1 MGIIKDSKKINP
13 IVKDSKK
20 INPIISENEARNT
33 KLTLQST
40 DGKTFGEISL
50 SAYNAIKGGR
60 VDSYTPVDSAE
71 KKVIDDFIGYAN
83 EKANSPEAKQE
94 RIDSNPVFKRYNI
107 DPNDFDYDDLSKW
120 ASDHGYTM
128 HLSGSGH
135 SYFAPEYEGGFL
147 RNSINAIFFPDRLGK
162 KLTTD
167 QEDADLEVLTH
178 LAANN
183 ERKDLSNKDF
193 GALASAVFGVSDGL
207 SFGAINAFADY
218 STKKQYEKAG
228 LNPDDY
234 VSLSD
239 ATSKTVGEHPVANVI
254 GDIGG
259 SLVSIGALGKAVG
272 TATQGVKWISS
283 APEWVQAAINSGIT
297 FAVASGSET
306 ASAGGNLEEVL
317 INSGINAVG
326 GAVGGAISSKVGDIG
341 LKLLFD
347 KGLQNKVI
355 PEMFRAGA
363 SSVAFAGGKTAATYF
378 LYPEEYRPSA
388 KQFAVDMGVA
398 FGLGAI
404 SSLANTMKTTRE
416 SKKVL
421 NELTKKIGDDY
432 ALLTMANSQVDSGN
446 GAIVTNV
453 DNLAKNVI
461 QYTDAIESYLNGK
474 GFKITVTKYSGETAL
489 TPYGG
494 KTSGAVPTETLT
506 QAAGARFVGQEGYV
520 GRIIAET
527 QAIRNNA
534 YLILNRSI
542 SQNAQAQGSTN
553 AATGSAVPTV
563 TNSAVPAGRVDDI
576 SSIIKAPTVTAETGN
591 SSATQFIP
599 PVVSSPVVS
608 TNGVATAGEVAV
620 SPKAPVSSTNTGSVG
635 KSEESSDMVSG
646 VESGKVKFAPESA
659 SEDIKKLENVLDAKG
674 IDEESRKK
682 TVDTVLEIDSALS
695 GSELTI
701 REVLDDVTKITTS
714 AVNEM
719 EKYVGKTDAY
729 WRIYC
734 ENINLVPQ
742 GYALEA
748 EGFVPEYVN
757 AFLSAMR
764 KNSPERYGGVMV
776 GEDGTD
782 LAGFVADT
790 VKDGRIP
797 TNVKSA
803 RSYAES
809 VSLLKSIIVKAEENI
824 GEEREKIYSE
834 NADPSSAF
842 PETIDNEKDS
852 VPEQTDEK
860 TTIAEPVS
868 KPEPEQVKNEI
879 DSTPANKS
887 VAVGDAFKDTKT
899 GNTISVVERDEENT
913 TVHIDTGS
921 KIEQRVF
928 PNSQADT
935 LATNEQYEH
944 IEAPATT
951 TEKRNISLTKI
962 GDFYSAFN
970 EDAVELADKLGLKVV
985 ETTRHGEPVKLV
997 GFPVRYLDSYARKL
1011 GDGYNFTVEEQS
1023 NVTGVNPEN
1032 VHVSTENTSE
1042 TNTDVIKHTDEIEG
1056 LKLIDTEESTL
1067 VNGKTLITGIYEL
1080 NSDKDFGRKSYKK
1093 EQFDIFCNSEPWI
1106 RTVDGTTYGHYGFT
1120 KSNSSGYVVTYL
1132 PVGLAVTKA
1141 NTEKDAKLML
1151 KTLEDNRPE
1160 LPLSIRAFGDE
1171 YRCFGVSKELAL
1183 DIKGVIDSA
1192 TKKASAAII
1201 TEIQDGKVPFH
1212 TKAELVEYVKAHKGD
1227 SVRVTFD
1234 NGISEVRTL
1243 EGIGNTNLRTKKP
1256 DGSVSNAE
1264 LKGVK
1269 YNDTGFSIDYSTGV
1283 SVTYDFVN
1291 VTETPK
1297 STTESPESVI
1307 KKADS
1312 VTGTPENEKITVGM
1326 SDDVRAE
1333 AKDAEKIEK
1342 LSEDKKR
1349 SLATAENADALSST
1363 PETTNST
1370 ASTDIVN
1377 ISVRNDTENDTLNL
1391 TDKCEL
1397 ITTKHTATG
1406 NDIWVVTLKDR
1417 LTSEEYKDLSAK
1429 VKAVGGY
1436 YSRFAKTPDGKAI
1449 PGFVFKTE
1457 PTAKEIKVFNDFF
1470 GDTETEPIS
1479 ENIQKNDSQ
1488 NGKTEHSVLNN
1499 QSESGIIE
1507 ENTDKDGA
1515 NNAESQSEVLDG
1527 QSESNGSGLRSGA
1540 FGTPNEEGTE
1550 RADGQNRK
1558 DGGSGLQKSA
1568 GADAD
1573 RSDVRD
1579 DGERIHGENDGRDAA
1594 GEAEGVTAGR
1604 GSGERVHAGGDR
1616 GIPEVH
1622 GEPERLIKDDGVE
1635 KTSKKGTVS
1644 SKKNNSNKDNFVITD
1659 AIASDIDNNPPSAE
1673 DNIRAIE
1680 LLQTLENEGRS
1691 ATAEEKRVLA
1701 KYKGWGGID
1710 TRHLPFAI
1718 TDKLYGFYGAQQL
1731 RAMQSSQNNAF
1742 FTPTGVIDAMY
1753 MGLRQM
1759 GFKGGN
1765 VLETSMGVG
1774 NFFGR
1779 MPPAISSRSS
1789 LTGIELESYTAR
1801 IAQYLYPGAT
1811 VINKPYQDV
1820 VIKNGSFDLVIG
1832 NVPFGQNKIGYGK
1845 KKYSLHNYFIIS
1857 SLDKVCDG
1865 GIVAVITSAGTLDS
1879 HGIDARSAIMD
1890 RADVVACFK
1899 LPEKVFSRNANT
1911 GVQTDLLILRK
1922 RESGEKP
1929 VGDSI
1934 LNTVTTPDGF
1944 HINEYFEKHPENI
1957 LGTLAKGT
1965 NAWGEVTTV
1974 LDDGDFYEKLKTSM
1988 KALPSDLITGKTVL
2002 KPTETLI
2009 STSEKPRFFEKD
2021 GVLYSDDGAGTA
2033 TAVPKNQAGT
2043 VRDYIAVRDAYKEL
2057 LDAYASDAPEEE
2069 TETLRTKL
2077 GSVYDKFRKQH
2088 GAITGDGKKKDGNE
2102 TSTNN
2107 TFLDADSDYYLVSGL
2122 ERYNAKNGKIE
2133 KSALFEKDTLRKKKI
2148 VSVNSSSDALL
2159 VSLNETGGINLARMQ
2174 ELTGKTESELISDLD
2189 GEIVFTPDGKYEL
2202 TDIYLSGNI
2211 YEKLEAVKG
2220 KPEFKKQEEMLK
2232 KVIPMPKAASEITVK
2247 IGANYIDPKYISQF
2261 AHEVLNAYL
2270 TVRKDSSGRWVI
2282 EGVKQARYGSVINV
2296 KYGCEAFNAVQLL
2309 EKILNDGD
2317 ITATKKIGSGKD
2329 AVTVFD
2335 AEMTDIAKQKAD
2347 DIRAAFESWVF
2358 SDSDRRR
2365 DIVDKYN
2372 RLYNNYRTPDYS
2384 RIAEKL
2390 SLDSMSSTLKEKL
2403 YPHQKKG
2410 IARFLF
2416 GGNILFA
2423 HGVGTGKTFEMIA
2436 SVMEARRM
2444 GIINKA
2450 AMVVPNNK
2458 VVDFKRDILEAYPD
2472 AKVLVIDTAN
2482 KKRQTMLG
2490 LVNSNDWDI
2499 ILMARTTF
2507 TKIPVSNELQTHY
2520 LAQQLEDIEL
2530 QIADAQNDRNTSS
2543 RQIKNLIK
2551 QRDNYEQKLKDLNAQ
2566 TKRDENSVEFEKLGI
2581 DCICVDEA
2589 HNYKSIT
2596 TPSKLDIKGL
2606 VNKNSAQMAN
2616 DMLMKLDYLR
2626 SIDGRIIFGTGTP
2639 ITNTVSEIYNM
2650 IRMVRP
2656 DILESAG
2663 IRSLDEWVNTFAM
2676 IDTVTEI
2683 GVDNQIKSKST
2694 QVIRSFVN
2702 SSEMVGM
2709 FRQFADVV
2717 FTEDVVK
2724 NLPKAVYRDI
2734 ELEGTKEHVL
2744 IQKHISN
2751 ALATAKPADKL
2762 RIFGQ
2767 VMTMA
2772 DAAAVDLRMLCG
2784 VNSEYNPLKD
2794 YSPEELDLP
2803 GSKINVMCDNVL
2815 SEYKASSGI
2824 KGTQIIF
2831 CDTGAG
2837 SGTVYSFNLHKDIM
2851 QKLVERGIPENEIVI
2866 IKSQTDAQLEQLYAK
2881 VNSGEVRVLIGT
2893 SQKMAEGLNVQQRV
2907 VAIHHPTVTY
2917 KPSDKEQSD
2926 ARGVRAGNINKEVH
2940 IYRYLQNNTFDS
2952 HKWQA
2957 QDRKGAMIKS
2967 ALKGDAI
2974 NELDDIGA
2982 DEEGGAGVDAATA
2995 MAITSGNPL
3004 VKEKIDVDK
3013 EVTRLKTLQ
3022 RNYLTEHYGY
3032 QDTIAKNPELIRE
3045 FTEYAGRLKNDIAR
3059 RDEHG
3064 DKPVLS
3070 ISGVSYEK
3078 QSDANK
3084 ALANAIKS
3092 APKNGKYVKVGEIGG
3107 FDVMFKGDTGGMD
3120 YALMLKGTN
3129 AYSVEYGEG
3138 NIVARITGV
3147 LNRLDK
3153 ELSGVLQRIES
3164 LKSDL
3169 EIAEKEVKKPFE
3181 KEAELNDALERQKDV
3196 SYRFEHFNDKK
3207 AGANGDNEKDDEK
3220 GIDKSSPML
3229 YNKNRGVHLSKDGN
3243 WHTDLNREEF
3253 NSLIAKIRLVAKH
3266 NKRHITNTADW
3277 ILCEISSR
3285 SHPDGRTV
3293 FAIYSTADV
3302 DNPTVLYESSG
3313 QQAIKEEEYLREY
3326 FEEKQNDKVIR
3337 GQQDDINTILS
3348 GDRLQRGANAEYSSQ
3363 RLVAGR
3369 TGGTNRGL
3377 QKKASFKPRGA
3388 FNRVLENLFEIQER
3402 DRLSSGDAEQ
3412 RGDDTGG
3419 SAGGEK
3425 YSLTEKKSDTEL
3437 KPERAAASS
3446 SEGGQPD
3453 VENRWHTE
3461 PLSEN
3466 KNTGVTLADIV
3477 KDISE
3482 KFGIPISTGKVTVRN
3497 ASGVYKEKPEAIR
3510 TRIENNLPT
3519 ISHEL
3524 GHHLD
3529 KIYDL
3534 SSLSSVKSLRTD
3546 ELRDFLEQYPA
3557 EERPAEAV
3565 AEFVRIY
3572 LKNMNE
3578 ANRLFPEFYSD
3589 FIRKLSEDDLRALN
3603 GIASAVNEYLS
3614 YGIDERYEAAIVS
3627 SREKDKTPFRERWKG
3642 LISKIYTDWVD
3653 AFHPQEKA
3661 MDYVEEVNESKARG
3675 GKNAYILATNSL
3687 NAHARAQYLV
3697 CEGFCDLDGNVVPGA
3712 KSFIDSIAMVDAK
3725 NLKLLDKYLV
3735 LKHSLEWIAPEQED
3749 VSVKRVFADDM
3760 LEDVNTINAKI
3771 AEIEKEHPEI
3781 VTAADNLYEYQNNI
3795 ITHFVIP
3802 AGGMTSKDME
3812 TLNRKYPHYV
3822 PFYRAVENG
3831 NGSNARGTFANQES
3845 PIRRAKGSGALIISP
3860 VESII
3865 RNTEKMVKFA
3875 MRNRVMQVWA
3885 EYADTVDGFGKFMEK
3900 VPPDMIPHSAS
3911 VLKQKEQ
3918 FTDALQSIVST
3929 EDEIFAISGLLDDI
3943 FGDSVTEFSPVAS
3956 AKKKIVTVLRRG
3968 KPTYY
3973 QIHDDEFYSSIAE
3986 LSPAQMSGAMKFIN
4000 SVMQTMKLLITQNN
4014 PIFAVTN
4021 AMRDIGT
4028 AYKLSETNNVA
4039 AFATLYIKALMG
4051 VITNSDDYKQYK
4063 ALGGGHPS
4071 ELSAN
4076 IESISQ
4082 MLRKVA
4088 LKDMG
4093 VARRLAYAIFIHPVE
4108 TVAMI
4113 NDAVESIPRF
4123 MEFLRTLNAG
4133 GDLQDAI
4140 YNANDITTNFKR
4152 SGKGAAAKFLNKVIL
4167 FNNASIQGTD
4177 KTARTVIKADGK
4189 RRFKVML
4196 KWVLHA
4202 LLLGIIGYLYNK
4214 EVDEEGYK
4222 NLSSYKK
4229 NNFYNIA
4236 IGDGKFISL
4245 PKPRE
4250 NAILDSLAERTIE
4263 FVAGE
4268 NGDAFY
4274 GFLEYIASQLLP
4286 PMFPETLGLV
4296 GAAHDVLGGT
4306 AIGGLIDIG
4315 FNEDFKGSPIES
4327 GYDKNLPSN
4336 ERYTE
4341 NTSKLAY
4348 SLGQTWG
4355 AVVAD
4360 MSPKKIDHLLSSYT
4374 GILGQINR
4382 ALFPI
4387 SDSRRDYSLGLR
4399 NKFVS
4404 DSNYS
4409 TDVLNKLY
4417 ENEEMAEKKFRYY
4430 GTVSTAVEYE
4440 KNAVITSYI
4449 SGMNKA
4455 IKALPEDEQRDG
4467 RAYLLRRLNAWEYD
4481 DTVSQSKMLDALDG
4495 VTVSTDAI
4503 ITELPSSVLEWT
4515 VDKQKYTYQMTP
4527 QEYDRYISDYLTVVE
4542 NARKHYGTGTIES
4555 YENAKKAAKDYMSEY
4570 KKSILKE
4577 KYFKNAVKKAG

>member
-20 INPIISENEARNT
+20 INPIISEKEARNT

-60 VDSYTPVDSAE
+60 VDSYTPVNSAE
-71 KKVIDDFIGYAN
+71 KKVIDNFIGYAN
-83 EKANSPEAKQE
+83 EKANSPEATQE

-107 DPNDFDYDDLSKW
+107 DPNDFDNDDLSKW
-120 ASDHGYTM
+120 ASDHGYKM
-128 HLSGSGH
+128 QLSGSGH
-135 SYFAPEYEGGFL
+135 SYFAPKYEGGFL
-147 RNSINAIFFPDRLGK
+147 FGK

-183 ERKDLSNKDF
+183 ERKDSSNKDF
-193 GALASAVFGVSDGL
+193 GAVASLGLGVADGL

-259 SLVSIGALGKAVG
+259 SLVSIGALGKVVS

-306 ASAGGNLEEVL
+306 ASAGGNLKDVL

-378 LYPEEYRPSA
+378 LYPEDYRPSA

-421 NELTKKIGDDY
+421 DELTKKIGDDY

-553 AATGSAVPTV
+553 ASTGSAVTTV
-563 TNSAVPAGRVDDI
+563 TNPAVPAGRVDNV
-576 SSIIKAPTVTAETGN
+576 SSIIKAPTATAETGN

-608 TNGVATAGEVAV
+608 TNGAATAGGVAV

-646 VESGKVKFAPESA
+646 VESGEVKFAPESA
-659 SEDIKKLENVLDAKG
+659 SKDIKKLENVLVAKG

-701 REVLDDVTKITTS
+701 REVLDDITKITTS

-834 NADPSSAF
+834 NADSSSAF
-842 PETIDNEKDS
+842 PETIDNAKDS
-852 VPEQTDEK
+852 VPEKTDEK

-868 KPEPEQVKNEI
+868 KSEPEQVKNEI
-879 DSTPANKS
+879 DGTLSNKS

-899 GNTISVVERDEENT
+899 GNTITVVERDDENT

-928 PNSQADT
+928 PNGQADT

-997 GFPVRYLDSYARKL
+997 AFPVRYLDSYARKL

-1093 EQFDIFCNSEPWI
+1093 EQFDIFFNSEPWI

-1171 YRCFGVSKELAL
+1171 YRCFGASKELAL

-1312 VTGTPENEKITVGM
+1312 VTETPESEKISKKSEENTSIAEEKTEYKHLYNEETVSEDFINSVNPEIENAILNIRNGNIEVVPDVVEVTELSEETIKKISDFVGFDVSGYSCKIEKDALQHIENRHGINGSHDHSLSDPKDTARMGYIVNNTDSVEWIREKDGAVKTSKKYKDKNNKPAKLVMVQKKIDGTYCVSDVVPDSRNKTIWVTSARIQKKHQDLDDNNVSPKTTPENALNA
-1326 SDDVRAE
+1326 SDTIIAE
-1333 AKDAEKIEK
+1333 D
-1342 LSEDKKR
+1342 
-1349 SLATAENADALSST
+1349 N
-1363 PETTNST
+1363 
-1370 ASTDIVN
+1370 DIVN
-1377 ISVRNDTENDTLNL
+1377 SNVRKNSELNLVNL

-1397 ITTKHTATG
+1397 IATKHTATG
-1406 NDIWVVTLKDR
+1406 NDIWVVSIKDR

-1457 PTAKEIKVFNDFF
+1457 PGEKELKVFNDFF
-1470 GDTETEPIS
+1470 GNTETEPIS

-1527 QSESNGSGLRSGA
+1527 QIESNGSGLRSGA

-1622 GEPERLIKDDGVE
+1622 GEPERLIKDGGVE

-1832 NVPFGQNKIGYGK
+1832 NVPFGQNKISYGK

-1857 SLDKVCDG
+1857 SLDKVRDG

-2021 GVLYSDDGAGTA
+2021 GVLYADDGAGTA
-2033 TAVPKNQAGT
+2033 TAVPKNQTST

-2077 GSVYDKFRKQH
+2077 GSVYDKFRKAH

-2122 ERYNAKNGKIE
+2122 ERYNSKNGKIE

-2220 KPEFKKQEEMLK
+2220 KPDFKKQEEMLK

-2410 IARFLF
+2410 TARFLF

-2507 TKIPVSNELQTHY
+2507 TKIPVSNELQAHY

-2744 IQKHISN
+2744 IQEHISK

-3013 EVTRLKTLQ
+3013 EVTRLKTLK

-3092 APKNGKYVKVGEIGG
+3092 SPKNGKYVKVGEIGG

-3120 YALMLKGTN
+3120 YALMLKGAN

-3169 EIAEKEVKKPFE
+3169 EIAKKEVKKPFE
-3181 KEAELNDALERQKDV
+3181 KEAELNDVLERQKDV
-3196 SYRFEHFNDKK
+3196 SYRFEHYNDKK
-3207 AGANGDNEKDDEK
+3207 AGANGDNEKDDGK

-3229 YNKNRGVHLSKDGN
+3229 YNKN
-3243 WHTDLNREEF
+3243 
-3253 NSLIAKIRLVAKH
+3253 
-3266 NKRHITNTADW
+3266 
-3277 ILCEISSR
+3277 
-3285 SHPDGRTV
+3285 
-3293 FAIYSTADV
+3293 
-3302 DNPTVLYESSG
+3302 
-3313 QQAIKEEEYLREY
+3313 
-3326 FEEKQNDKVIR
+3326 
-3337 GQQDDINTILS
+3337 
-3348 GDRLQRGANAEYSSQ
+3348 
-3363 RLVAGR
+3363 
-3369 TGGTNRGL
+3369 
-3377 QKKASFKPRGA
+3377 
-3388 FNRVLENLFEIQER
+3388 
-3402 DRLSSGDAEQ
+3402 RLSSGDAEQ

-3614 YGIDERYEAAIVS
+3614 YGIDERYDAAIVS

-3661 MDYVEEVNESKARG
+3661 MDYVEEVTGSKARG

-3725 NLKLLDKYLV
+3725 DLKLLDEYLV

-3760 LEDVNTINAKI
+3760 LEDVNTIKAKI

-3885 EYADTVDGFGKFMEK
+3885 EYADKVDGFGKFMEK

-3986 LSPAQMSGAMKFIN
+3986 LSPAQMSGKMKFIN
-4000 SVMQTMKLLITQNN
+4000 FVMQTMKLLITQNN

-4028 AYKLSETNNVA
+4028 AYKLSETNNVV
-4039 AFATLYIKALMG
+4039 AFATQYIKALMG

-4063 ALGGGHPS
+4063 ALGGGHSS

-4088 LKDMG
+4088 RKDMG
-4093 VARRLAYAIFIHPVE
+4093 VARRLAYSIFVHPVE

-4133 GDLQDAI
+4133 GDLQEAI

-4152 SGKGAAAKFLNKVIL
+4152 SGKGAAAKFFNNMIL

-4229 NNFYNIA
+4229 NNFYNFA

-4527 QEYDRYISDYLTVVE
+4527 QEYDRYISDYLTVVD
-4542 NARKHYGTGTIES
+4542 NARKYYGAGTIES